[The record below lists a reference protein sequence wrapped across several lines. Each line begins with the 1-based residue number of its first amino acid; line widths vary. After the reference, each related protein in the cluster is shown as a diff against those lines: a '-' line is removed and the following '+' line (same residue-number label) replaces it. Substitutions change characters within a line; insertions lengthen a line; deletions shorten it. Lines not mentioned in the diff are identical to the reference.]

1 MTLLLSIG
9 LPNTALP
16 PPGIGGPQMGSNS
29 AAQSAAAA
37 AAAAAILG
45 LQRCGVAASCIFS
58 RTI

>member
-37 AAAAAILG
+37 AAAILG